1 MAPTPRIR
9 LATPQ
14 DAVRALCVY
23 APYVLSL
30 IHI

>member
-23 APYVLSL
+23 APLSL